1 MDLKRADAMEIDE
14 PESQD
19 CSDSAQSLLSG
30 ATSSCSSPSESLED
44 LNRSIDRGDLADGNY
59 NDFRN
64 YHIT

>member
-30 ATSSCSSPSESLED
+30 ATSSVED